1 MIFNHLTAHIET
13 RPIEAYIRQYG
24 WRGWFSGLEDN
35 RQLTAAAVMAGE
47 GQERFTLDAILVKDA
62 FYYYYLEQPWAS
74 ARHEWTRAKHRA
86 DRDRDIAEA
95 IADIKSREG
104 KAK

>member
-1 MIFNHLTAHIET
+1 MNFDHVTAHIET
-13 RPIEAYIRQYG
+13 QPIEAYIREYG
-24 WRGWFSGLEDN
+24 WPGWRRGLDDN
-35 RQLTAAAVMAGE
+35 RQLALPVEVPGE
-47 GQERFTLDAILVKDA
+47 GQEQLTLDAILVKDA